1 MHKLLAGIWTRIDPD
16 NVPKKLNQFNNEVM
30 NFGLSEDLGG
40 YNITL
45 PEDNVWGGIDGS
57 KFTAEMIYDDWRPI
71 ANVYIS
77 DNNVVKQLRSQLEF
91 ESYYY
96 SNLRWQYTDE
106 YWEDNKQFFFLNDFN
121 ERIRHKEPK
130 GDNIVSF
137 KYSDLIKDF
146 ENNRNIL
153 VNIQDLIHTTD
164 IGDYEY
170 GIFNFSIN
178 EKNNLQN
185 QKSTF
190 DYKKVLT
197 GDFKFN

>member
-1 MHKLLAGIWTRIDPD
+1 MAKRLIPGKTNKDRGKILSHRRPKVDL
-16 NVPKKLNQFNNEVM
+16 NVLKAIEPYCTKM
-30 NFGLSEDLGG
+30 SLSDLS
-40 YNITL
+40 I
-45 PEDNVWGGIDGS
+45 VQ
-57 KFTAEMIYDDWRPI
+57 
-71 ANVYIS
+71 
-77 DNNVVKQLRSQLEF
+77 QLRSQLEF

-146 ENNRNIL
+146 ENNRNVL

-170 GIFNFSIN
+170 EIFTFYVN
-178 EKNNLQN
+178 EKNNLQKE
-185 QKSTF
+185 KSTF